1 MEADGQQKT
10 PFIQVS
16 GLQSIKTKIIF
27 FALLATIIPSLTLG
41 VLSYV
46 QNRKLLRNKIAN
58 ELYNTTTQTA
68 GEVDFWLKARLYDL
82 KVFSSSY
89 IVSENLQRILG
100 KQQDNIERLVALD
113 RVKAYLQSVRQK
125 FTDYRELIL
134 VNMIGE
140 SLVSSG
146 SETPVVNLPDQW
158 FQQLEEGKPVIG
170 TPYWDPTLKRRVV
183 VLAEEIKSPDNKR
196 LGILATKT
204 DLASLVN
211 ILKRKAA
218 KKTDEIYLTDA
229 RGTLTATSAPEF
241 EGSSRSD
248 LASKTLAAGGGFSR
262 LPVEYDSHRGQTVV
276 GLGAMVPSTDWAVVA
291 EMEKSG
297 AYADIVR
304 LGTWTIVL
312 VCVLLMAM
320 GLFAYLLGHS
330 IVKPLQRLSGEAGK
344 VASGDLEVDLPVH
357 GNSEVS
363 YLTQVFNHMVAS
375 LRRGQE
381 EISQAHE
388 ALIEKNRELHRLSI
402 TDSLTE
408 IFNRKHVMDLFD
420 MEFIRTQRY
429 GTPFSV
435 LIADLDH
442 FKAVN
447 DTYGHLAGD
456 SVLRSIAK
464 TMVESVRACDHVG
477 RYGGEEFVAV
487 LPNTEIDGAMD
498 MAERI
503 RRTIRRVKFNNDGKE
518 FSMTLSMGVAVCRDD
533 DNSVEAILKRADDAL
548 YRAKANGRDQVI
560 GP

>member
-1 MEADGQQKT
+1 MEADGQQNT

-146 SETPVVNLPDQW
+146 TETPVVNLPDQW
-158 FQQLEEGKPVIG
+158 FQRLEEGKPVVG

-204 DLASLVN
+204 DLASLVS
-211 ILKRKAA
+211 ILKRKVSKNA
-218 KKTDEIYLTDA
+218 DEIYLTDA
-229 RGTLTATSAPEF
+229 RGTLIATSAPDF
-241 EGSSRSD
+241 DGSSRSD
-248 LASKTLAAGGGFSR
+248 LAAKTLATGSGFSR
-262 LPVEYDSHRGQTVV
+262 LPVEYDSHRDQKVV

-304 LGTWTIVL
+304 LGTWTALL

-402 TDSLTE
+402 TDSLTG

-429 GTPFSV
+429 GTAFSV

-464 TMVESVRACDHVG
+464 AMVESVRACDHVG
-477 RYGGEEFVAV
+477 RYGGEEFVVV
-487 LPNTEIDGAMD
+487 LPNTGIDGAMD

-503 RRTIRRVKFNNDGKE
+503 RQTIRRVEFNNEGE
-518 FSMTLSMGVAVCRDD
+518 AFSMTLSMGVAVCRDD

-548 YRAKANGRDQVI
+548 YQAKAKGRDQVI

>member
-1 MEADGQQKT
+1 METDGQQNT

-41 VLSYV
+41 ILSYV

-68 GEVDFWLKARLYDL
+68 GEVEFWLKARLYDL

-89 IVSENLQRILG
+89 IVSENLQRVLG

-125 FTDYRELIL
+125 FTDYPELIL

-146 SETPVVNLPDQW
+146 TETPVVNLPDQW

-170 TPYWDPTLKRRVV
+170 TPYWDPSLKRRVV

-211 ILKRKAA
+211 ILKRKASGNA
-218 KKTDEIYLTDA
+218 DEIYLTDA
-229 RGTLTATSAPEF
+229 KGNLIATSASSF
-241 EGSSRSD
+241 DRSSRSV
-248 LASKTLAAGGGFSR
+248 LAAKTLTTGTGFSR

-276 GLGAMVPSTDWAVVA
+276 GLGAIIPSTDWAVVA

-304 LGTWTIVL
+304 LGTWTIL
-312 VCVLLMAM
+312 IVCVLLMAM

-344 VASGDLEVDLPVH
+344 VASGDLKVDLPVH
-357 GNSEVS
+357 GNTEVS

-388 ALIEKNRELHRLSI
+388 ALIEKNRELHRISI
-402 TDSLTE
+402 TDSLTG

-429 GTPFSV
+429 GIPFSV

-442 FKAVN
+442 FKEVN

-464 TMVESVRACDHVG
+464 AMVESVRACDHVG
-477 RYGGEEFVAV
+477 RYGGEEFVVV
-487 LPNTEIDGAMD
+487 LPNTEIDGAME

-503 RRTIRRVKFNNDGKE
+503 RQTIRRVTFNNDGEE
-518 FSMTLSMGVAVCRDD
+518 FSMTISMGVAVCQEDD
-533 DNSVEAILKRADDAL
+533 KSVETILKRADDAL
-548 YRAKANGRDQVI
+548 YRAKADGRDQVI

>member
-1 MEADGQQKT
+1 MGTDGQQNT
-10 PFIQVS
+10 SFIQVS

-41 VLSYV
+41 ALSYA
-46 QNRKLLRNKIAN
+46 QNRKLLHNKIAN

-146 SETPVVNLPDQW
+146 TETPVVNLPDQW

-211 ILKRKAA
+211 ILRRKAS
-218 KKTDEIYLTDA
+218 KSTDEIYLTDA
-229 RGTLTATSAPEF
+229 RGTLIATSAPDF
-241 EGSSRSD
+241 DGSSRSD
-248 LASKTLAAGGGFSR
+248 LAAKTLAAGVDFSR
-262 LPVEYDSHRGQTVV
+262 LPVEYDSHRDQKVV
-276 GLGAMVPSTDWAVVA
+276 GLGAMVPSSDWAVVA

-304 LGTWTIVL
+304 LGTWTVVL

-375 LRRGQE
+375 LRRGRE

-402 TDSLTE
+402 TDSLTG

-442 FKAVN
+442 FKSVN

-464 TMVESVRACDHVG
+464 AMVESVRACDHVG
-477 RYGGEEFVAV
+477 RYGGEEFVVV
-487 LPNTEIDGAMD
+487 LPNTAIDGAMD

-503 RRTIRRVKFNNDGKE
+503 RQTIRRVKFNNDGEE
-518 FSMTLSMGVAVCRDD
+518 FSMTLSVGVAVCHDD